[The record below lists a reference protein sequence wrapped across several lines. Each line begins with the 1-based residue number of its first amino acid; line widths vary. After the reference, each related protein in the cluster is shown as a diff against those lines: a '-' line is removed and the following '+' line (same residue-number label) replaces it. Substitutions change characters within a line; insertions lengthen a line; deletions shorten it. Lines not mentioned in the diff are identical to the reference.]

1 MRVVY
6 IDRLF
11 LLNLAADYFLLLLTA
26 RLGGVYPRRLR
37 LLAGSAVGAV
47 LAVLLYFP
55 RLPVLLSLPVRCG
68 VCLCVALTAF
78 GQKSG
83 RQLWRLCGLFTGA
96 TLVLGGCMLAL
107 SLALRRE
114 GMLQNG
120 FLYSEISAPVMFI
133 SFPAVYLL
141 SAYVLGRG
149 RADVGR
155 STRELRFLLGERSLS
170 LRALNDSG
178 NLLRDPFSGSRVIV
192 LSAGEAAALFP
203 EKAAELLRRGGDP
216 QQLLPELKALCVA
229 PLWLL
234 PAKTAGQSA
243 LLLLFRPDKVFLD
256 GREAQGYVAGLTMEP
271 MYLGGDCRALIG
283 V

>member
-26 RLGGVYPRRLR
+26 RLGGAYPRRLR
-37 LLAGSAVGAV
+37 LLAGSAVGAA

-55 RLPVLLSLPVRCG
+55 QLPTLLSLPVRCG

-78 GQKSG
+78 GQKAG
-83 RQLWRLCGLFTGA
+83 RRLWKLCGLFTGT
-96 TLVLGGCMLAL
+96 TLVLGGIMLAL

-120 FLYSEISAPVMFI
+120 FYYSEISVPVMLI

-141 SAYVLGRG
+141 SAWTLGRG
-149 RADVGR
+149 RAHLDRG
-155 STRELRFLLGERSLS
+155 TQELRFILGKRSLS
-170 LRALNDSG
+170 LRALRDSG

-192 LSAGEAAALFP
+192 LSAGEATALFP
-203 EKAAELLRRGGDP
+203 EKAAELLRGGGDP
-216 QQLLPELKALCVA
+216 QRLLPELKGLCSA
-229 PLWLL
+229 PFWLL

-256 GREAQGYVAGLTMEP
+256 GREENGYVVGLTMEP
-271 MYLGGDCRALIG
+271 MELGGDCRALIG